1 MRKYLLREVFLFKLK
16 KLRKNI
22 VYIQEKF
29 KNCRKNKEA
38 RVFIMRM
45 NFIKEFK
52 FLLRF
57 YRYKALFSYNTKLAQ
72 KLGKNI
78 QNKSKDNESQK
89 LVDKFNYGM
98 TDEFLSTDQ
107 YGIIF
112 RKFQLFSKDF
122 Y

>member
-1 MRKYLLREVFLFKLK
+1 MFTGSVLFQEKEAKAKIVVDKIMRKYLLREVFLFKLK

-57 YRYKALFSYNTKLAQ
+57 YRYKALFSYNTQLA
-72 KLGKNI
+72 
-78 QNKSKDNESQK
+78 
-89 LVDKFNYGM
+89 
-98 TDEFLSTDQ
+98 
-107 YGIIF
+107 
-112 RKFQLFSKDF
+112 
-122 Y
+122 